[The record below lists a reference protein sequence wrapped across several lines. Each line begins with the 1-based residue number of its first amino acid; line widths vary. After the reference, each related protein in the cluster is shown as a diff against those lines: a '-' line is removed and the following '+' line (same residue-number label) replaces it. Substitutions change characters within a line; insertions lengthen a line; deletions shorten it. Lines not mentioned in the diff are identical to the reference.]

1 MSNDFNPDN
10 IRNSQPELRV
20 GIWIPKT
27 FQSFD
32 SVLDLLRKEVEAS
45 TADLEIFTNN
55 MDSLIPETVYK
66 YLCRHNNVCLVTT
79 NFPYY
84 TQVDKSFK
92 KKSSDVEL
100 IEGKELDTS
109 PVILLS
115 PSSSPKSD
123 TFYED
128 VSCSGTMTVAAVFIV
143 LTKEDLQCKDVE
155 YIKCRINEIIESFK
169 LFNEHVK
176 FMLIVHGIRDLHLI
190 NPIGVGENKG
200 LQDDNTILLK
210 MAMMNELTSYLLV
223 YHDVDTIE
231 TDDNSDLAN
240 VIVISSKSIRSSYGK
255 KLSSKF
261 KSKPNSLLNEE
272 LEEDKTWLSQLLQVP
287 NIGKNEAVAIAQK
300 YKSPSEIIE
309 SIAKSKE
316 EFAETLKSINIEGV
330 KKTNIGKTTIN
341 RYESKR
347 SKMCRLSTLYSYTVV
362 PDEIL

>member
-1 MSNDFNPDN
+1 MSNDFNLDN

-27 FQSFD
+27 FKSFD
-32 SVLDLLRKEVEAS
+32 SLLDLIKREVDAS

-55 MDSLIPETVYK
+55 IDNLIPETVYK

-79 NFPYY
+79 NFPYF
-84 TQVDKSFK
+84 TQVDRSFK
-92 KKSSDVEL
+92 KKSNDPEL
-100 IEGKELDTS
+100 IESKTLDTS
-109 PVILLS
+109 PVKFFS
-115 PSSSPKSD
+115 PVSSPKSD
-123 TFYED
+123 TFYEE

-155 YIKCRINEIIESFK
+155 YIKSRINEIIESFK
-169 LFNEHVK
+169 LFHEYVK
-176 FMLIVHGIRDLHLI
+176 FMLIIHGIRDLHLI
-190 NPIGVGENKG
+190 NPIGVGENRG

-231 TDDNSDLAN
+231 TDDNGDLAN

-261 KSKPNSLLNEE
+261 KSKPTSLLGEE
-272 LEEDKTWLSQLLQVP
+272 LEENKTWLSQLLQIP
-287 NIGKNEAVAIAQK
+287 NIGKNEAIAIAQK
-300 YKSPSEIIE
+300 YKRPAEMIE

-316 EFAETLKSINIEGV
+316 EFSETLKSINIEGA
-330 KKTNIGKTTIN
+330 KRTNIGKTTIN
-341 RYESKR
+341 
-347 SKMCRLSTLYSYTVV
+347 RLSTLYSYTVV

>member
-1 MSNDFNPDN
+1 MSNDFNSDT

-27 FQSFD
+27 FQLFN
-32 SVLDLLRKEVEAS
+32 SVLDLIRQEVDTS

-55 MDSLIPETVYK
+55 IDNLIPETVYK

-79 NFPYY
+79 NFPYL
-84 TQVDKSFK
+84 TQADKSFR

-100 IEGKELDTS
+100 IESKTLDTS
-109 PVILLS
+109 PMKVFS
-115 PSSSPKSD
+115 PSYSPKSD
-123 TFYED
+123 TFYEE

-155 YIKCRINEIIESFK
+155 YIKSRINEIIESFK
-169 LFNEHVK
+169 LFNEYVK
-176 FMLIVHGIRDLHLI
+176 FMLIIHGIRDLHLI

-231 TDDNSDLAN
+231 TDDSSDLAN

-261 KSKPNSLLNEE
+261 KSKPNNLLGEE
-272 LEEDKTWLSQLLQVP
+272 LEENKTWLSQLLQIP
-287 NIGKNEAVAIAQK
+287 NIVKNEAIAISQK
-300 YKSPSEIIE
+300 YKRPSEMIE
-309 SIAKSKE
+309 SIAKSKD
-316 EFAETLKSINIEGV
+316 EFSETLKSINIEGV

-341 RYESKR
+341 R
-347 SKMCRLSTLYSYTVV
+347 LSTLYSYTVV